1 MTQIT
6 NFSLQEFE
14 LFLSFRSQ
22 LDDSFNLYKQNNLA
36 ISNQETELIKIKTE
50 TENALESF
58 VIQKK
63 NSARM
68 ILKQL
73 RKKLNFKKYFYR
85 RNIISATKH
94 VEELDT
100 I

>member
-6 NFSLQEFE
+6 NFSLEEFE
-14 LFLSFRSQ
+14 LFQLFRSQ

-36 ISNQETELIKIKTE
+36 ISNQERELIKLKTE
-50 TENALESF
+50 TEDALESF
-58 VIQKK
+58 VIQK

-73 RKKLNFKKYFYR
+73 RKKLNFKK
-85 RNIISATKH
+85 
-94 VEELDT
+94 
-100 I
+100 